1 MNITVLAVGKLKEK
15 YWTDAIKEYSRRISR
30 YASLNIIELKESLL
44 RGNPSAADE
53 EAVKIAEGREIL
65 SKIKKTDYV
74 ITLEIAGKALSSEKL
89 AEKIETLGIDG
100 ISDIVFVI
108 GGSLGLSVEV
118 SRRVDLQAL
127 ILSDDFPPSDDA
139 GDTAGTDLQK
149 FQDNKTRS
157 LP

>member
-65 SKIKKTDYV
+65 SKIKKTD
-74 ITLEIAGKALSSEKL
+74 
-89 AEKIETLGIDG
+89 
-100 ISDIVFVI
+100 
-108 GGSLGLSVEV
+108 
-118 SRRVDLQAL
+118 
-127 ILSDDFPPSDDA
+127 
-139 GDTAGTDLQK
+139 
-149 FQDNKTRS
+149 
-157 LP
+157 